1 MYLYKVEQ
9 FLDNNLNYLNFT
21 KAMSVAAL
29 EALKSNPNPNPKVGA
44 ALFDKNMKLKNKSHH
59 VEKGKDHAEID
70 LIKKSNIKDTDY
82 LYITCLLYTS
92 PSPRD

>member
-1 MYLYKVEQ
+1 MYLYKAEQ

-44 ALFDKNMKLKNKSHH
+44 ALFLS
-59 VEKGKDHAEID
+59 
-70 LIKKSNIKDTDY
+70 LIHI
-82 LYITCLLYTS
+82 
-92 PSPRD
+92 